1 MQAIILCGGLGAR
14 LKSVIKDIPKPMA
27 PINNKP
33 FLEFI
38 FEYLKKQGIKEV
50 ILAVSY
56 KYEVIKEYFKDEFL
70 GIKIK
75 YSIEKEPLGTGGAIK
90 EALKFVKNEAYV
102 LNGDTFFDIDL
113 SKLKLNESKI
123 CLALKQMNDFDR
135 YGTVNVDE
143 QDLVISFE
151 EKVFKKQGLI
161 NGGIYLLTKDVFNE
175 FDLEKKFSFEEFLQ
189 ENYKKLKARAEIC
202 DDYFIDIGVPE
213 DYYDLITNNKNPSL
227 SFSNQ

>member
-1 MQAIILCGGLGAR
+1 MQVIILCGGLGAR

-38 FEYLKKQGIKEV
+38 FEYLKKQSIKEV

-102 LNGDTFFDIDL
+102 LNGDTIFDIDL
-113 SKLKLNESKI
+113 KKLVLNDSKI
-123 CLALKQMNDFDR
+123 CITLKQMQNFDR
-135 YGTVNVDE
+135 YGTVNVDD
-143 QDLVISFE
+143 QGIVTSFE

-161 NGGIYLLTKDVFNE
+161 NGGIYLLKKDIFDK

-189 ENYKKLKARAEIC
+189 ENYIKLKARAEIF

-213 DYYDLITNNKNPSL
+213 DYYNFTTNQSY
-227 SFSNQ
+227 F

>member
-1 MQAIILCGGLGAR
+1 MQAIILCGGLGTR

-27 PINNKP
+27 PINDKP

-90 EALKFVKNEAYV
+90 EALKFIKNEAYV

-113 SKLKLNESKI
+113 SKLKLNGSKI
-123 CLALKQMNDFDR
+123 YLALKQMNNFDR
-135 YGTVNVDE
+135 YGTVNVDGRA
-143 QDLVISFE
+143 LVISFE

-161 NGGIYLLTKDVFNE
+161 NGGIYLLDKDIFKDFALQE
-175 FDLEKKFSFEEFLQ
+175 KFSFEEFLQ
-189 ENYKKLKARAEIC
+189 ENYKKLKAKAHIFE
-202 DDYFIDIGVPE
+202 DYFIDIGVPE
-213 DYYDLITNNKNPSL
+213 DYRFFYNS
-227 SFSNQ
+227 QV

>member
-1 MQAIILCGGLGAR
+1 LQAIILCGGLGTR

-56 KYEVIKEYFKDEFL
+56 KYEVIQEYFKDEFL

-90 EALKFVKNEAYV
+90 EALKFIKNEAYV
-102 LNGDTFFDIDL
+102 LNGDTIFDIDL
-113 SKLKLNESKI
+113 KKLILNNSKI

-135 YGTVNVDE
+135 YGTVELDSKNYIK
-143 QDLVISFE
+143 LFK
-151 EKVFKKQGLI
+151 EKEFKKQGLI
-161 NGGIYLLTKDVFNE
+161 NGGIYFLNKDIFNDFTLQE
-175 FDLEKKFSFEEFLQ
+175 KFSFEEFLQ
-189 ENYKKLKARAEIC
+189 ENYEKLKAKAHIF
-202 DDYFIDIGVPE
+202 DNYFIDIGVPG
-213 DYYDLITNNKNPSL
+213 DYGRFMNDIFTSSK
-227 SFSNQ
+227 

>member
-1 MQAIILCGGLGAR
+1 MQAIILCGGLGTR

-56 KYEVIKEYFKDEFL
+56 KYEVIQEYFKDEFL

-90 EALKFVKNEAYV
+90 EALKFIKNEAYV
-102 LNGDTFFDIDL
+102 LNGDTIFDIDL
-113 SKLKLNESKI
+113 KKLILNNSKI

-135 YGTVNVDE
+135 YGTVELDSKNYIK
-143 QDLVISFE
+143 LFK
-151 EKVFKKQGLI
+151 EKEFKKQGLI
-161 NGGIYLLTKDVFNE
+161 NGGIYFLNKDIFNDFTLQE
-175 FDLEKKFSFEEFLQ
+175 KFSFEEFLQ
-189 ENYKKLKARAEIC
+189 ENYEKLKAKAHIF
-202 DDYFIDIGVPE
+202 DNYFIDIGVPG
-213 DYYDLITNNKNPSL
+213 DYGRFMNDIFTSSK
-227 SFSNQ
+227 

>member
-1 MQAIILCGGLGAR
+1 MQAIILCGGLGTR

-38 FEYLKKQGIKEV
+38 FEYLKKQSVKEI

-56 KYEVIKEYFKDEFL
+56 KYEVIQEYFKDEFL

-90 EALKFVKNEAYV
+90 DALKFIQNQAYV
-102 LNGDTFFDIDL
+102 LNGDTVFDIDL
-113 SKLKLNESKI
+113 KKLALNDSKI
-123 CLALKQMNDFDR
+123 CIALKQMQNFDR
-135 YGTVNVDE
+135 YGTVNVDD
-143 QDLVISFE
+143 QGIVTSFE

-161 NGGIYLLTKDVFNE
+161 NGGIYLLKKDIFDK

-189 ENYKKLKARAEIC
+189 SNCNALKIQTQIF
-202 DDYFIDIGVPE
+202 DDYFIDIGIPE
-213 DYYDLITNNKNPSL
+213 DYRRFNNDFFTSSK
-227 SFSNQ
+227 

>member
-1 MQAIILCGGLGAR
+1 MQAIILCGGLGTR

-27 PINNKP
+27 PINDKP

-90 EALKFVKNEAYV
+90 DALKLVKNEVYV
-102 LNGDTFFDIDL
+102 VNGDTFFDIDL
-113 SKLKLNESKI
+113 KKLVLNGSKI
-123 CLALKQMNDFDR
+123 CIALKQMQNFDR

-143 QDLVISFE
+143 QGIVTSFE

-161 NGGIYLLTKDVFNE
+161 NGGIYLLKKDIFDK

-189 ENYKKLKARAEIC
+189 ENYIKLKARAEIF

-213 DYYDLITNNKNPSL
+213 DYYNFTTNQSH
-227 SFSNQ
+227 F

>member
-1 MQAIILCGGLGAR
+1 MQAIILCGGLGTR

-27 PINNKP
+27 PINDKS

-56 KYEVIKEYFKDEFL
+56 KYEVIQEYFKDEFL

-90 EALKFVKNEAYV
+90 EALKFIKNEAYV
-102 LNGDTFFDIDL
+102 LNGDTIFDIDL
-113 SKLKLNESKI
+113 KKLILNNSKI

-135 YGTVNVDE
+135 YGTVELDSKNYIK
-143 QDLVISFE
+143 LFK
-151 EKVFKKQGLI
+151 EKEFKKQGLI
-161 NGGIYLLTKDVFNE
+161 NGGIYFLNKDIFNDFTLQE
-175 FDLEKKFSFEEFLQ
+175 KFSFEEFLQ
-189 ENYKKLKARAEIC
+189 ENYEKLKAKAHIF
-202 DDYFIDIGVPE
+202 DNYFIDIGVPG
-213 DYYDLITNNKNPSL
+213 DYGRFMNDIFTSSK
-227 SFSNQ
+227 

>member
-1 MQAIILCGGLGAR
+1 MQAIILCGGLGTR

-27 PINNKP
+27 PINDKP

-56 KYEVIKEYFKDEFL
+56 KYEVIQEYFKDEFL

-90 EALKFVKNEAYV
+90 EALKFIKNEAYV
-102 LNGDTFFDIDL
+102 LNGDTIFDIDL
-113 SKLKLNESKI
+113 KKLILNNSKI

-135 YGTVNVDE
+135 YGTVELDSKNYIK
-143 QDLVISFE
+143 LFK
-151 EKVFKKQGLI
+151 EKEFKKQGLI
-161 NGGIYLLTKDVFNE
+161 NGGIYFLNKDIFND
-175 FDLEKKFSFEEFLQ
+175 F
-189 ENYKKLKARAEIC
+189 
-202 DDYFIDIGVPE
+202 
-213 DYYDLITNNKNPSL
+213 T
-227 SFSNQ
+227 